1 MEQLNKNTEKIM
13 KMILKLEPQEF
24 IGVCKILGVK
34 IYDEIVDMVDVD
46 DFAAGSSRDAQDDSS
61 EITEAESTG
70 RHQRANINIKVR
82 SAEDLIVDVVDKV
95 EQLNRTQ
102 RRNLMRL
109 LKPATKGR

>member
-1 MEQLNKNTEKIM
+1 MEQLSKNTEKIV

-24 IGVCKILGVK
+24 IGVCKILGVQ
-34 IYDEIVDMVDVD
+34 IYDEIGVVSDVDVL
-46 DFAAGSSRDAQDDSS
+46 AAGSLRDAQDDSS
-61 EITEAESTG
+61 EITEADSTG
-70 RHQRANINIKVR
+70 RPIDIKVR
-82 SAEDLIVDVVDKV
+82 SAEDLIVDVVNKV

>member
-1 MEQLNKNTEKIM
+1 MKQLNKNTEKIV

-34 IYDEIVDMVDVD
+34 IYDEIVDMIDVD
-46 DFAAGSSRDAQDDSS
+46 DLAAGSSRDAQGDSS

-70 RHQRANINIKVR
+70 RDQRANINIKVR
-82 SAEDLIVDVVDKV
+82 PAEDLIVDVVDKV

-102 RRNLMRL
+102 RRNLLRL

>member
-1 MEQLNKNTEKIM
+1 MEQLSKNTEKIM

-34 IYDEIVDMVDVD
+34 IYDEIEGESDVD
-46 DFAAGSSRDAQDDSS
+46 DFAAGSPRDAQDDSS
-61 EITEAESTG
+61 EIAEADSTG
-70 RHQRANINIKVR
+70 RHQRAGITIKVR
-82 SAEDLIVDVVDKV
+82 PAEDLIVDVANKV

-102 RRNLMRL
+102 RRNLTRL

>member
-1 MEQLNKNTEKIM
+1 M

-24 IGVCKILGVK
+24 IGVCKILGVQ
-34 IYDEIVDMVDVD
+34 IYDEIVDMIDVD

-61 EITEAESTG
+61 EIAETDSTG
-70 RHQRANINIKVR
+70 RPVDIKVR
-82 SAEDLIVDVVDKV
+82 PAEDLIVDVVNKV

-102 RRNLMRL
+102 RRNLTRL

>member
-1 MEQLNKNTEKIM
+1 MEQLSKNTEKIM

-24 IGVCKILGVK
+24 IGVCKILGVQ
-34 IYDEIVDMVDVD
+34 IYDEIEVGSDVD

-61 EITEAESTG
+61 EIAEADSTG
-70 RHQRANINIKVR
+70 RHQRANITIKVR
-82 SAEDLIVDVVDKV
+82 PAEDLIVDVVNKV

-102 RRNLMRL
+102 RRNLTRL

>member
-1 MEQLNKNTEKIM
+1 
-13 KMILKLEPQEF
+13 MILKLEPQEF

-70 RHQRANINIKVR
+70 RPINIKVR
-82 SAEDLIVDVVDKV
+82 PAEDLVVDVVNKV

>member
-1 MEQLNKNTEKIM
+1 MEQLSKNTEKII

-34 IYDEIVDMVDVD
+34 IYDEIEAESDVD
-46 DFAAGSSRDAQDDSS
+46 DFAAGSPRDAQDDSS
-61 EITEAESTG
+61 EIAEADSTG
-70 RHQRANINIKVR
+70 RPVDIKVR

-102 RRNLMRL
+102 RRNLTRL